1 MAALEKR
8 PKTTSDGSEM
18 YLCGVDI
25 GGTFTD
31 TVLIDAEGEV
41 VVGKS
46 LTTPGAFEEGVI
58 ASIADAVSRTGAR
71 KQGGVA
77 VEIERVVH
85 GTTIGTNAV
94 VERKGAKTALVSTA
108 GHGDTIHFM
117 RANGRVAGLSP
128 EEMMWASR
136 TDKPDPIVP
145 KGMIAEAIERVDRH
159 GEVVVPLQEDALR
172 EALAG
177 IDADTEAVAI
187 CLLWGIRNPDHE
199 HRVREIVAEH
209 FPDAFVTASV
219 DLLPRWGEYE
229 RTVAA
234 VINCY
239 IGPAMDSYLG
249 RLSERLAEEG
259 LRSAPK
265 IFRSAGGSMGLDVA
279 ARSPIFTLGSGPAA
293 GIHGCAHLAA
303 KLGMPA
309 VIATDM
315 GGTTFDVG
323 LVLDGEPLL
332 VEKGEVSQYEYLS
345 PHIETRSIGSGG
357 GSLVWVDERTGAL
370 KVGPGSAGADPG
382 PACYGRGGTE
392 PTVTDAD
399 LVLGRLNR
407 DYFLGGSR
415 EPDVDAAEAALARI
429 GEPLGL
435 DAIETAAGAL
445 QIVDFQMAELTRR
458 MTVQNG
464 RDPREMVVF
473 AYGGAGPLHAAVLT
487 RELGAERVI
496 VPLGNLGSVW
506 SAFGACVAG
515 PSALTYADVVEPLPV
530 DAERLLGSLRRLDAE
545 AQAELDADGIAAEGR
560 TSAWQLQMK
569 YRLQV
574 HVLEIPVDEELLA
587 SDASERLRG
596 LFDAEYERLFG
607 VGTAYSEADAE
618 IVGLQVRVT
627 QPSSHRFVDRGEVA
641 ESTMEAFGRRPIYW
655 REAGEFLDTPVYLE
669 DAMVPGAKAIGPGL
683 IELPH
688 TSIAVD
694 PGVSARVDGM
704 GSIHLEFKGSA
715 ER

>member
-1 MAALEKR
+1 
-8 PKTTSDGSEM
+8 M

-31 TVLIDAEGEV
+31 CVLVNRDGGV
-41 VVGKS
+41 VAGKS
-46 LTTPGAFEEGVI
+46 LTTPGAFEDGVV
-58 ASIADAVSRTGAR
+58 ASIADAIAKVGGANG
-71 KQGGVA
+71 GGVA
-77 VEIERVVH
+77 ASIDRMVH

-108 GHGDTIHFM
+108 GHADTIHFM
-117 RANGRVAGLSP
+117 RANGRVAGLGP
-128 EEMMWASR
+128 EEMMWVSR
-136 TDKPDPIVP
+136 TNKPEPIVP
-145 KGMIAEAIERVDRH
+145 KGMIAEAVERVDRD
-159 GEVVVPLQEDALR
+159 GEVVVPLQEEELR
-172 EALAG
+172 EQLRG
-177 IDADTEAVAI
+177 LDDDTEAVAI
-187 CLLWGIRNPDHE
+187 CLLWGIRNDKHE
-199 HRVREIVAEH
+199 HRVRELVAER
-209 FPDAFVTASV
+209 FPDAFLTASV

-229 RTVAA
+229 RTVAT
-234 VINCY
+234 VLNCY
-239 IGPAMDSYLG
+239 IGPAMDSYLA
-249 RLSERLAEEG
+249 RLSDRLAAEG
-259 LRSAPK
+259 LQSAPK
-265 IFRSAGGSMGLDVA
+265 IFRSAGGSMALDIA

-293 GIHGCAHLAA
+293 GIHGCAHLA
-303 KLGMPA
+303 KELGIGE

-323 LVLDGEPLL
+323 LVIEGEPLL

-357 GSLVWVDERTGAL
+357 GSLIWLDERTKAL

-382 PACYGRGGTE
+382 PACYGRGGLE

-399 LVLGRLNR
+399 LVLGRLNPEF
-407 DYFLGGSR
+407 FLGGER
-415 EPDVDAAEAALARI
+415 DLDVEAALAALARV

-435 DAIETAAGAL
+435 DATETAAGAL

-487 RELGAERVI
+487 RELGAQRVI
-496 VPLGNLGSVW
+496 VPLGDLGSVW
-506 SAFGACVAG
+506 SAFGAGVAG
-515 PSALTYADVVEPLPV
+515 PSALAYADVVEPLPV
-530 DAERLLGSLRRLDAE
+530 DGERLLENLRRLDAE

-560 TSAWQLQMK
+560 ESAWQLQMK

-574 HVLEIPVDEELLA
+574 HVLEIAVDEGFLA
-587 SDASERLRG
+587 ADATERLRG
-596 LFDAEYERLFG
+596 RFDEEYERIFG
-607 VGTAYSEADAE
+607 AGTAYAEADAE

-627 QPSSHRFVDRGEVA
+627 RRSSHRFADLGEV
-641 ESTMEAFGRRPIYW
+641 EPVSMEAAHRRPIYW
-655 REAGEFLDTPVYLE
+655 REAGGFVDTPVYRE
-669 DAMVPGAKAIGPGL
+669 DVVVPGASAQGPGL

-694 PGVSARVDGM
+694 PGVGARVDGM
-704 GSIHLEFKGSA
+704 GNIHLEFEGGTA
-715 ER
+715 